1 MEKVVTIEGKKFGL
15 KASAGT
21 VRHYRDMFHRDFI
34 VDMGNIE
41 KEILEN
47 KTMNPDTSLIAEN
60 AIWLMAREYNP
71 ELPDIEEWLDQFS
84 PYFTFV
90 AIVSVIEMWHENVAQ
105 MNKSK
110 KKI

>member
-1 MEKVVTIEGKKFGL
+1 MEKVVTIEGNKIGL

-34 VDMGNIE
+34 TDMGIIE
-41 KEILEN
+41 KEILET
-47 KTMNPDTSLIAEN
+47 KQMTPETSLIAEN
-60 AIWLMAREYNP
+60 AIWLMAKEYDA
-71 ELPDIEEWLDQFS
+71 EIPDIDTWLDQFS
-84 PYFTFV
+84 PYFVFL
-90 AIVSVIEMWHENVAQ
+90 AIVSVIDMWHQNVAQ